1 MLTIKVS
8 EPFKPLYDTDSHTI
22 IADNPRISGKSYEI
36 TQCAAIMKRQYP
48 NHDII
53 CCRANANS
61 LEESMVAEID
71 EKFDNMGLE
80 VDKDYFIKKQP
91 LRIETSFGKGVIIF
105 KGISGHDKSRVR
117 SIKPKNKVCAIIID
131 ECQQISSLENLKHAL
146 ATFRRYL
153 DTSINYKII
162 LAGNPHEVK
171 GHWWNVYCERY
182 RNVKGYGF
190 INSTYKDIAKLLSKE
205 VLDDIELE
213 KEINPALY
221 KFMYLGDLS
230 DINGG
235 AYPSFDRK
243 RHFISWEEA
252 VAKTNGMRIEAIIWG
267 GDGAITHDA
276 TGIVPI
282 AIFTNG
288 QAMIL
293 ERFYF
298 NPLTYGRPLA
308 PSELAEAIERYVEF
322 MDNKY
327 SIISGDVGSY
337 FVIDCA
343 SEDLITQLR
352 YTLNSYHEVKAYTTK
367 NILRDNSAVNNCF
380 ARDMVYIIDFGNQYF
395 DWVSN
400 KVVQVQTDPLVEQ
413 LESVVWKGSKY
424 DPAIP
429 NDLTD
434 AMTYGLAVYYENP
447 EHLYLPEK
455 LKSYR
460 SEK

>member
-1 MLTIKVS
+1 MVTIKVS
-8 EPFKPLYDTDSHTI
+8 KPFKPLYDEENHTVI
-22 IADNPRISGKSYEI
+22 LNNPRISGKSYEI
-36 TQCAAIMKRQYP
+36 AQKASVLTREYP

-71 EKFDNMGLE
+71 EKFDLMGME
-80 VDKDYFIKKQP
+80 NGKDYWIKKQP
-91 LRIETSFGKGVIIF
+91 LRMGTSNGVGEILF
-105 KGISGHDKSRVR
+105 KGISGHDRSRVR
-117 SIKPKNKVCAIIID
+117 SIKPKHKVSAIIID

-171 GHWWNVYCERY
+171 GHWWNTYCARY
-182 RNVKGYGF
+182 KGVKGYGF
-190 INSTYKDIAKLLSKE
+190 VDSTYKDIAKLLSEE
-205 VLDDIELE
+205 VLEDIELE
-213 KEINPALY
+213 KQINPALY
-221 KFMYLGDLS
+221 KFMYLGDIS

-235 AYPSFDRK
+235 AYPSFDRN
-243 RHFISWEEA
+243 RHFISWDRA
-252 VAKTNGMRIEAIIWG
+252 VQMTQGMAIETIIWG
-267 GDGAITHDA
+267 GDGAITHDSTA
-276 TGIVPI
+276 IVPI

-308 PSELAEAIERYVEF
+308 PSELATAINKYVEW
-322 MDNKY
+322 MDKKY
-327 SIISGDVGSY
+327 GIQENQISSY
-337 FVIDCA
+337 FIIDCA

-352 YTLNSYHEVKAYTTK
+352 YTLDDYHLVKAYTQK
-367 NILRDNSAVNNCF
+367 NILRNNSAVNNCF
-380 ARDMVYIIDFGNQYF
+380 ARDMVHIIDFNGIYH
-395 DWVSN
+395 DWVTD
-400 KVVQVQTDPLVEQ
+400 KDVRFTTDPLVEQ
-413 LESVVWKGSKY
+413 LESVVWKNNKY

-429 NDLTD
+429 NDITD

-447 EHLYLPEK
+447 DNLYMPERMK
-455 LKSYR
+455 TYR
-460 SEK
+460 EN